1 MAKDPLITRKSY
13 RKYKQ
18 KNQQTEKRKS
28 WQNKLWDS
36 LKPAVEDQSLE
47 ERVAAK
53 KAELHENN
61 TVPTLANV
69 DAEPETFSHQQP
81 AAADDDAAETRI
93 FSAAAMADEKVNEV
107 ESPAFKSQAELP
119 QDDLQEAG
127 ALPLEKPTKKKRFHW
142 NHPKAADAQS
152 SQAATPAPAKTS
164 GVSEL
169 EPDTVT
175 KQNKP
180 GWQPIDKF
188 LNISIAVCTLGII
201 IVSSI
206 ALFV

>member
-18 KNQQTEKRKS
+18 KNEQAEKRKS

-61 TVPTLANV
+61 TAPIPAVV
-69 DAEPETFSHQQP
+69 DAKPEPLSHQQP
-81 AAADDDAAETRI
+81 AADDDVAETRI
-93 FSAAAMADEKVNEV
+93 FNAAAMAAEKVNEV
-107 ESPAFKSQAELP
+107 DEPAFKSQSELS
-119 QDDLQEAG
+119 QDKLQEAA

-142 NHPKAADAQS
+142 NHTKVDDQS
-152 SQAATPAPAKTS
+152 SQAAAPAPAKTS

-169 EPDTVT
+169 ETDTAT

-180 GWQPIDKF
+180 GRQPIDKF
-188 LNISIAVCTLGII
+188 LNIGIAVCTLGII